1 MNAEVK
7 RYFGDAGLTV
17 VRDIALQCTSWTGI
31 AAVTPIECRD
41 AIRRLDGTDVNAV
54 VQVGTNLSMMR
65 FAAAAELWLG
75 KPVIAINTATYWH
88 ALRANGIHD
97 QLSVL
102 RPAARISL
110 IGPNGVRALVDQQ
123 SGGEGAVHLLGAV
136 LAILSGATFA
146 LTNATGRRGVI
157 SGTPAQ
163 GMIISMPVGLACF
176 LAVALLTGAL
186 QSLNRFS
193 TSAFATLSAAG
204 VFHFVLGRYCNFRA
218 SQAAGVN
225 LTAPVIQ
232 LNSVVTLVLAV
243 AILQEPCTMLQATG
257 AVLMVAGSLVT
268 QRSSEPAASSKLN
281 EPAFKPRVAVGFFF
295 ALVAALAYGTSPII
309 VRQAL
314 QDVGPLSG
322 VAGASVAYGAA
333 TVAVALGL
341 LIPSLRRNVV
351 AVTAENARWFVYS
364 GIFVAAAHGFLYSA
378 LAVAPIMVGGAAP
391 ATLVGFP
398 LCVRTYPQSRARGV

>member
-1 MNAEVK
+1 
-7 RYFGDAGLTV
+7 
-17 VRDIALQCTSWTGI
+17 
-31 AAVTPIECRD
+31 
-41 AIRRLDGTDVNAV
+41 
-54 VQVGTNLSMMR
+54 
-65 FAAAAELWLG
+65 
-75 KPVIAINTATYWH
+75 
-88 ALRANGIHD
+88 
-97 QLSVL
+97 
-102 RPAARISL
+102 
-110 IGPNGVRALVDQQ
+110 
-123 SGGEGAVHLLGAV
+123 VHLLGAV

-186 QSLNRFS
+186 QSLNRFT

-243 AILQEPCTMLQATG
+243 AILQEPCTMLQAAG

-295 ALVAALAYGTSPII
+295 ALIAALAYGTSPII

-333 TVAVALGL
+333 TVAVVLGL

-378 LAVAPIMVGGAAP
+378 LAVAPIMVVAPLLQLSLVFRFVFALILNPEHEVFGFVVILGTIVSIAGASAI
-391 ATLVGFP
+391 AIDTQLILQTLAVPEP
-398 LCVRTYPQSRARGV
+398 LAAYLRSQL